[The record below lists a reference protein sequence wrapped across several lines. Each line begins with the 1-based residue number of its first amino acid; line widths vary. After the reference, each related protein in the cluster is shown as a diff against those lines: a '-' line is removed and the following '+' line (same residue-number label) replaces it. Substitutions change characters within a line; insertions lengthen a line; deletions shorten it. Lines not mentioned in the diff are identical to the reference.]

1 MIVLSCSSEE
11 SIKSRIDWPEGLLQ
25 EELPWIQE
33 LGLGK
38 TIDATLPQPWVNKRA
53 YQAKKFPSKSDLVVT
68 NEGNKVKM
76 MSEQIENYY
85 EMQAQVA
92 AGMEIPNKPIEISI
106 AAESHRSFGTSY
118 SLSATTITTR
128 TVTFNV
134 WRHNDGKRMQT
145 DGVVESEAKPR
156 SGYKSKFE
164 MDLQRWVKENKGKE
178 GSDQGD
184 VRRCCL
190 EFLKALGGATH
201 YVSSI
206 TLGAM
211 RYHLKRKEFSRTK
224 FAQES
229 HIKVTK
235 VTDCKASGS
244 SVSRCSRSKAVYQQ
258 IGQVSFDEG
267 EQLKPIKFRTP
278 SEAVIQYAFT
288 PLTNLVSDP
297 DLQYNLRLAIRQ
309 YLTSFKK
316 RM

>member
-11 SIKSRIDWPEGLLQ
+11 SIKSRIDWLEGLLQ

-92 AGMEIPNKPIEISI
+92 AGIDIPNKPIEISI

-118 SLSATTITTR
+118 SLTATTITTR

-134 WRHNDGKRMQT
+134 WHHNDGKCMET
-145 DGVVESEAKPR
+145 GGVVESEAKPP
-156 SGYKSKFE
+156 SEYKSKFE
-164 MDLQRWVKENKGKE
+164 MDLQRWVKENKG
-178 GSDQGD
+178 SDQD
-184 VRRCCL
+184 VQRCYL
-190 EFLKALGGATH
+190 GFLKALGGATH
-201 YVSSI
+201 YVSSM

-229 HIKVTK
+229 HIKVPK
-235 VTDCKASGS
+235 LFNSKASGS
-244 SVSRCSRSKAVYQQ
+244 WMSRSSRSKAVYQQ
-258 IGQVSFDEG
+258 IGQVSFADEG
-267 EQLKPIKFRTP
+267 QQQPKSIEFRTP

-297 DLQYNLRLAIRQ
+297 VLQYNLRLAIRQ